1 MSMAKKTRKTF
12 SVSFN
17 MTNARFTID
26 VAADTL
32 EEAVSKGREL
42 GLSKALQEFQKK
54 ANACWDDFEGDLNS
68 VWENS

>member
-1 MSMAKKTRKTF
+1 MAKKAVKKTF

-42 GLSKALQEFQKK
+42 GLGKALQEFQKK
-54 ANACWDDFEGDLNS
+54 ANAYWDDFEGGLS
-68 VWENS
+68 AVSESS